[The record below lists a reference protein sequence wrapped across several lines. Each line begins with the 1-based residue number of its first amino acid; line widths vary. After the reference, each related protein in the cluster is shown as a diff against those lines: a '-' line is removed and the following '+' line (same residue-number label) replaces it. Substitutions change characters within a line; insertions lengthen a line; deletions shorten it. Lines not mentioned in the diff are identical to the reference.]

1 MSFIAR
7 TKDDPGDVGRAADQQ
22 QSIDNEAALFAAL
35 LGPATPPPGI
45 VRQFVKKLSI
55 PDNSATIFATITTTN
70 ETGDVD
76 GGAYSAY
83 FRGFVAH
90 GLTTPASTVLAS
102 KAFSAVFTRVMRNTG
117 VGANS
122 AVSEVYETA
131 SAATDAATKDL
142 STVTMTVA
150 ETSEYV
156 QSLTILL
163 DLTGTGFA
171 TGEIYGVIEVTYSG
185 FTTPPIIQSAGEYG
199 LRENPFRCQS
209 PGV

>member
-122 AVSEVYETA
+122 AVSEAYETA
-131 SAATDAATKDL
+131 SAATDAATKDV
-142 STVTMTVA
+142 STATVTVA

-156 QSLTILL
+156 QSLSILL
-163 DLTGTGFA
+163 DLTGTGVA

-185 FTTPPIIQSAGEYG
+185 FTTPPIIQSAG
-199 LRENPFRCQS
+199 
-209 PGV
+209 